1 VVLLQVVAAILL
13 ILGSLLILR
22 AVSLADVNPGPSRG
36 RRRPVLVAKGR
47 PSRTIE
53 GEGDWRKAA

>member
-22 AVSLADVNPGPSRG
+22 ALSLADPHLGAPRRG
-36 RRRPVLVAKGR
+36 RRPVIVSKGR
-47 PSRTIE
+47 PSRSVE

>member
-22 AVSLADVNPGPSRG
+22 AVAEADAKPGVTRG
-36 RRRPVLVAKGR
+36 RRRPILVSKGR
-47 PSRTIE
+47 PSPTVE